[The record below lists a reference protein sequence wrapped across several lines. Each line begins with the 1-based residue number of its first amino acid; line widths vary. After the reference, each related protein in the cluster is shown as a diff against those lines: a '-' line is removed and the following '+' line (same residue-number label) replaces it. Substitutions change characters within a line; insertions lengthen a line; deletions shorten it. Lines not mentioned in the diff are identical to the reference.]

1 MQALPCRHSTKLM
14 IFSDSHMPDAIHLL
28 KTGRRRPNRLSHVA
42 VQTGILLSIRRGWP
56 LRGKAGLPMGT
67 RSGDIDAGIL
77 EYLMN
82 KHGMN
87 IEPSI
92 RRPDSLLRFVYF
104 RQCDITCKYATK
116 NSVSHTDL
124 PHAPF
129 RAIKQPIPGC
139 NTARSA
145 PQNGTFSSLT
155 QSFWQ
160 LTVCQ
165 YVIKPNRW
173 RRI

>member
-14 IFSDSHMPDAIHLL
+14 IFRDSHMPDAIYLL

-42 VQTGILLSIRRGWP
+42 VQTGILLSI
-56 LRGKAGLPMGT
+56 KAWLATPRQSCRQDAEVGMGAL
-67 RSGDIDAGIL
+67 G
-77 EYLMN
+77 

-145 PQNGTFSSLT
+145 PQNGTFSSLI
-155 QSFWQ
+155 QRFWQ